1 MSRPACDYQRTHVY
15 AAVDYENPKYLFQVL
30 GDKLEAALGGRPRPR
45 LLDVGGASGAL
56 AGYLKHR
63 FPDAQCCSLDFDK
76 ELCDIGRQRVPG
88 VDFIQGDANHM
99 DLFEDHSFDAVTMV
113 GTMSV
118 FDTFEPSLSECLRLA
133 VPGGSVIVAGQFNDQ
148 PVDALIRYRY
158 HGEVNWNSGY
168 NLFSC
173 KAVENF
179 LDRHPDVTAYEF
191 SPFELPFDLA
201 PQQDSIRS
209 WTERTADGRREL
221 RNGLNLI
228 INLKLLIIRTT
239 GIMA

>member
-1 MSRPACDYQRTHVY
+1 MSVMDVEVR
-15 AAVDYENPKYLFQVL
+15 VL
-30 GDKLEAALGGRPRPR
+30 
-45 LLDVGGASGAL
+45 S
-56 AGYLKHR
+56 
-63 FPDAQCCSLDFDK
+63 
-76 ELCDIGRQRVPG
+76 RVPPTTPSHRDG
-88 VDFIQGDANHM
+88 VVRWGCRRAGKPGVRGDSESARAPTKTCHTPD
-99 DLFEDHSFDAVTMV
+99 DLV
-113 GTMSV
+113 G
-118 FDTFEPSLSECLRLA
+118 
-133 VPGGSVIVAGQFNDQ
+133 PGETVRGDDQ

-179 LDRHPDVTAYEF
+179 LDRHPDVTTYEF

-201 PQQDSIRS
+201 PQQDPIRS